1 MRFRRVVIAAVVLV
15 LVAAAGLAAYQI
27 GTEAR
32 AEAAQDTVTR
42 TDSLA
47 VEPDIRQTLVSDTDH
62 DPTSYGAN
70 GTETVEY
77 NGTVWESDGNYTYY
91 PAEGK
96 IEFQRDEP
104 GEANVTYQ
112 YQVPADQTADD
123 QLRVLTEGYGLLA
136 LVGVGLALVVLVLW
150 FGGFA
155 ARRLGVIGGRDTRG
169 R

>member
-1 MRFRRVVIAAVVLV
+1 MRFRRVVIAATVLV
-15 LVAAAGLAAYQI
+15 LVTAAGLAAYQI

-42 TDSLA
+42 EDSLA
-47 VEPDIRQTLVSDTDH
+47 VDTGIRQKLVSDTDH

-70 GTETVEY
+70 GTEVVEY
-77 NGTVWESDGNYTYY
+77 NGTVWEPDGNYTYY
-91 PAEGK
+91 PSDGE
-96 IEFQRDEP
+96 IEFLRDEP

-112 YQVPADQTADD
+112 YNIPADQSGDD

-136 LVGVGLALVVLVLW
+136 LVGVGLSFVVLLLW
-150 FGGFA
+150 VGGFA
-155 ARRLGVIGGRDTRG
+155 ARRLGVIGGQSYRG